1 MLGVVRPIA
10 SSLRVKIPGNMEKS
24 TFPHFLSDGAITIRN
39 ILTRGVLYHLTVK
52 SKCLVLRQFPMIITV
67 QLIILID
74 YIDYGLRKNSPDE
87 IYNDNVPEF
96 LCTNRR
102 THNT

>member
-1 MLGVVRPIA
+1 
-10 SSLRVKIPGNMEKS
+10 
-24 TFPHFLSDGAITIRN
+24 
-39 ILTRGVLYHLTVK
+39 
-52 SKCLVLRQFPMIITV
+52 MIITV